1 MSRLEFAERMGR
13 MVEPLARVVL
23 VGVAAGA
30 LLLAGAGAAAAQNEV
45 SAGDGGSTTVTGGE
59 GGTFTSAPEE
69 TVTTEITASNS
80 LVIAD
85 ASGGDGNLTQTDQ

>member
-1 MSRLEFAERMGR
+1 MSGRHGEERPLAERAVR
-13 MVEPLARVVL
+13 ATL

-30 LLLAGAGAAAAQNEV
+30 LLLAGVGGVAAQNDV
-45 SAGDGGSTTVTGGE
+45 SAGDGGVSTVTGGDG

-80 LVIAD
+80 LVVAD
-85 ASGGDGNLTQTDQ
+85 ASGGDGNLSQTNQ